1 MTTPT
6 FPSYA
11 KLQLAGFSQ
20 QRESA
25 LMRTEMES
33 GPPRQAKV
41 RSRIMVTRNARIYL
55 ATLADFQAFETW
67 YASDCNLGA
76 SWFNFTDPVNGNV
89 IQARFVGGGYTAQ
102 PMGVGGLNG
111 WMIDLKIESWG

>member
-11 KLQLAGFSQ
+11 KIQFDSYSQ

-41 RSRIMVTRNARIYL
+41 RSRVMLTRSVKIYL
-55 ATLADFQAFETW
+55 ATKADFQAFETW
-67 YASDCNLGA
+67 YASDLSLGA
-76 SWFNFTDPVNGNV
+76 SWFNFTDPVSKALV
-89 IQARFVGGGYTAQ
+89 SARFVGGGYSATPVTA
-102 PMGVGGLNG
+102 GLSG
-111 WMIDLKIESWG
+111 WMVTSKIESWG